1 MADSS
6 MLLVCLIW
14 GINFSMMKFAL
25 RSLSPFGLTAI
36 RYLIAAGALYLAVR
50 ALEPRVRVPRPVALR
65 LLLLGVLGNTLY
77 QAGFISGLARTTAG
91 NSSLLIAST
100 PVMTAVLG
108 AALGYEHITRAI
120 GWAIGI
126 GTAGVVLVV
135 LAGEVHFSAT
145 TLSGDLLTLAAVL
158 CWAGFTHGVR
168 KVGGGISPLQITL
181 LTTLGGTPGLVLL
194 GLPSLFTM
202 DWSAISGAT
211 WGAVLYSALLSIVV
225 GYLLWNRSVHL
236 IGANRTALFSITTPL
251 FALVTAA
258 LVLGERPI
266 AMQLVGAGLIILGVV
281 VNILAHWR
289 EQQRL
294 QAAAT
299 AAYRAG
305 GR

>member
-6 MLLVCLIW
+6 MLFVCLIW

-25 RSLSPFGLTAI
+25 ESLSPFGLTAI
-36 RYLIAAGALYLAVR
+36 RYLIAAGALFVAVR
-50 ALEPRVRVPRPVALR
+50 ALEPHVRVPKPIALR
-65 LLLLGVLGNTLY
+65 LLALGVLGNTLY
-77 QAGFISGLARTTAG
+77 QAGFITGLSRTTAG

-108 AALGYEHITRAI
+108 AALGYEKITRAV
-120 GWAIGI
+120 GWAIAI

-168 KVGGGISPLQITL
+168 KVGGGVSPLQITL

-194 GLPSLFTM
+194 GLPSLARL
-202 DWSAISGAT
+202 DWGTISAAT
-211 WGAVLYSALLSIVV
+211 WGAVLYSALLSIVL

-258 LVLGERPI
+258 LLLGERPVP
-266 AMQLVGAGLIILGVV
+266 MQLAGAGLIILGVV